1 MNNNLDIRKKLNGP
15 IFSIITPF
23 NKNGKV
29 DYFFLKKYIVYLYNK
44 GAKNFY
50 LMVYNSRLSLL
61 DEKEIIKINLFCIKV
76 VKKLNKK
83 NIIICAEPYHSSTER
98 TIKYVKYF
106 NNVNHNILFII
117 IVSYKV

>member
-1 MNNNLDIRKKLNGP
+1 MEKLI
-15 IFSIITPF
+15 IF
-23 NKNGKV
+23 
-29 DYFFLKKYIVYLYNK
+29 FFKKYIFYLYNK

-76 VKKLNKK
+76 VKKLNKE

-98 TIKYVKYF
+98 TIKYVNYF
-106 NNVNHNILFII
+106 KKNGAD
-117 IVSYKV
+117 IVSLIFGENSTR